1 MKARIT
7 FLSEVCIEGKS
18 IDEIKEKWE
27 NLDLFAPNNGCEYV
41 ELDAVEDADTFSN
54 LIAQFYK

>member
-18 IDEIKEKWE
+18 IDEACVKYIK
-27 NLDLFAPNNGCEYV
+27 LLYD
-41 ELDAVEDADTFSN
+41 
-54 LIAQFYK
+54 